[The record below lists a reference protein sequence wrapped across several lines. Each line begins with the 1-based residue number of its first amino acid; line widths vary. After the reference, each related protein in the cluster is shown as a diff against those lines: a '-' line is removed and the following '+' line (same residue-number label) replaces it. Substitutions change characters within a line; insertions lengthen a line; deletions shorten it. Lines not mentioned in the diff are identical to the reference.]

1 MYGAERKIN
10 STQRGASGTP
20 APKEGEILGF
30 PSSPLTL
37 GGWLDHANVP
47 PLTAEE
53 KKSDNST
60 RCRLENV
67 MSSAAPPMNLQ

>member
-10 STQRGASGTP
+10 STQCGASGTP

-37 GGWLDHANVP
+37 GGWVDQANVP
-47 PLTAEE
+47 PLTAED
-53 KKSDNST
+53 KKSDNSA
-60 RCRLENV
+60 RGCLENI
-67 MSSAAPPMNLQ
+67 MSNAGLAMNLQ